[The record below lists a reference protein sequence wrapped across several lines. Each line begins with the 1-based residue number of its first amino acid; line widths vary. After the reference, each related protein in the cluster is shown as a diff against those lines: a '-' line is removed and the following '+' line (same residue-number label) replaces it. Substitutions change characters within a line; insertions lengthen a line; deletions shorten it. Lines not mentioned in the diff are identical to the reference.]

1 MKKRKSLGMKIL
13 MSFTVASIIPI
24 IIINMFSY
32 FNISR
37 IVNDNND
44 DLMRYNLN
52 QTKTDLD
59 ITMESYLDVL
69 YQIYADDDVVNLINK
84 INNDLDIAV
93 SKNQL
98 RRVLRS
104 YFYAKKHIKDISIIT
119 ADGTLIFYDAI
130 TGSTTRSSWLPNIG
144 MSQKEL
150 YDTYTGE
157 KKSFAISTQETLNGR
172 EDLFPT
178 KRGNCWAVP
187 LACKEEI
194 ECRHTRSLR
203 SGKRF
208 SEKMM

>member
-1 MKKRKSLGMKIL
+1 MKKRKSLGMKFL

-84 INNDLDIAV
+84 INNDLDTAV

-157 KKSFAISTQETLNGR
+157 KSL
-172 EDLFPT
+172 LPFPR
-178 KRGNCWAVP
+178 KR
-187 LACKEEI
+187 
-194 ECRHTRSLR
+194 R
-203 SGKRF
+203 
-208 SEKMM
+208 

>member
-84 INNDLDIAV
+84 INNDLDTAV

-104 YFYAKKHIKDISIIT
+104 YF
-119 ADGTLIFYDAI
+119 
-130 TGSTTRSSWLPNIG
+130 
-144 MSQKEL
+144 
-150 YDTYTGE
+150 
-157 KKSFAISTQETLNGR
+157 
-172 EDLFPT
+172 
-178 KRGNCWAVP
+178 
-187 LACKEEI
+187 
-194 ECRHTRSLR
+194 
-203 SGKRF
+203 
-208 SEKMM
+208 